1 MPKREL
7 SIQSW
12 LCKFPASS
20 PFSGLA
26 GQSLCPLAQGDPART
41 GLMFVWVP
49 QISAGS
55 VLAGSKESEKKRAE
69 AGAQSPSPAGEGL
82 REPRGKEGTG
92 ADGHSDLRNIDSTE
106 ESTDTEETVRGGPD
120 PAPGSLLS

>member
-1 MPKREL
+1 MV
-7 SIQSW
+7 
-12 LCKFPASS
+12 
-20 PFSGLA
+20 
-26 GQSLCPLAQGDPART
+26 
-41 GLMFVWVP
+41 VWVP

-69 AGAQSPSPAGEGL
+69 AGTQSPSPAGEGS

-92 ADGHSDLRNIDSTE
+92 PDGHSDLRNIDSTE